1 VLKGK
6 KSISLL
12 KILHKELF
20 MLIILESFQERK
32 EVKLSFKGGLNV

>member
-1 VLKGK
+1 
-6 KSISLL
+6 
-12 KILHKELF
+12 